1 MANIDICGKQELKSV
16 LERFRP
22 ERDQLLPILI
32 DVNRKFGFIS
42 PEAMMEIAEFLD
54 IPVAEIH
61 GVMSF
66 YHFLGTEKKG
76 KYVIRLCKT
85 ISCEMAGK
93 ERIVRILEKE
103 LGIKFGETTKDEMF
117 SLEFT
122 NCIGM
127 CGESPAMLVNEKVYT
142 HLTPEKVIDIID
154 ELRKRG

>member
-85 ISCEMAGK
+85 ISCDMAGK
-93 ERIVRILEKE
+93 DRIARILEKE

-127 CGESPAMLVNEKVYT
+127 CGEGPAMLVNEKVYT